1 MLDAY
6 QTHVTERAAQGIPAL
21 PLTKDQTTE
30 LLKLLLNPPKGLEA
44 ELVELISYRVLVLM
58 RRPRSR
64 QSFWILLPKGR
75 LLLH

>member
-6 QTHVTERAAQGIPAL
+6 QTHVAERAAQGIPAL

-44 ELVELISYRVLVLM
+44 EFV
-58 RRPRSR
+58 
-64 QSFWILLPKGR
+64 
-75 LLLH
+75 